1 MYCSF
6 SHIFSWGYSAGYY
19 SYIRAEIIEADI
31 FSKIKKMWMFNPK
44 VWEKFLNTILWQW
57 TRKKATEL
65 FFDFMWRDIDN
76 TAFMEKYWL

>member
-6 SHIFSWGYSAGYY
+6 WHIFGWWYSAGYY
-19 SYIRAEIIEADI
+19 SYMWAEIIEADV
-31 FSKIKKMWMFNPK
+31 FARIKELWMFDRE

-65 FFDFMWRDIDN
+65 FFDFMWREVDN
-76 TAFMEKYWL
+76 VAFMERKGL